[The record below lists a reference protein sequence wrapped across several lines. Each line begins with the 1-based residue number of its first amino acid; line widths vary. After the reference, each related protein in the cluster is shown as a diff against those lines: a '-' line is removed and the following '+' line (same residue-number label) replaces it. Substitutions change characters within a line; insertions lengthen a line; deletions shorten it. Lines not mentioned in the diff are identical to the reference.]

1 MKIIVVGCGKIGSTI
16 IESLVE
22 EHHEV
27 LAIDKNFDV
36 VNKMIETYDVMGIC
50 GNGASY
56 DKLMEADVERA
67 DLFVAVTES
76 DELNMLSCFIARK
89 LGVRH
94 AVARVRN
101 SEYNTESLQYI
112 KRNLSLS
119 MTINPELL
127 AAEAIYNVLRLPTAS
142 AVETF
147 TARRFEMIEFYV
159 HQGSTLDG
167 VKLMDLKKNPN
178 MQFLICAIKRGDET
192 FIPNGSSEIRN
203 GDKIALIAPHD
214 DTHTLLKSFGT
225 MKKQARSAIIVGGST
240 TAQYLA
246 MLLAKNRISVKIIE
260 KDKERA
266 QFLGENLPEKVAVVC
281 GDGTDPE
288 LMREE
293 GVASVDAI
301 VAITGKDEENILIA
315 YDAKLGGVGKVIVKV
330 NRDGLFDVAE
340 KLGIESIF
348 SPRKLVADVVV
359 RYARAL
365 ESSIGSTMETLYSV
379 MDGEV
384 EALEFDVMPD
394 FSHVGVA
401 LKEMKLK
408 KNVLIAAILR
418 GNDAIIPSGDDVIQS
433 GDKIIVVSS
442 QHRLC
447 ELSDI
452 IR

>member
-1 MKIIVVGCGKIGSTI
+1 MRIIVVGCGKIGSTI

-27 LAIDKNFDV
+27 LAIDKDYAV

-56 DKLMEADVERA
+56 DKLIEADVERA
-67 DLFVAVTES
+67 DLFVAVTET
-76 DELNMLSCFIARK
+76 DELNMLSCFIASK
-89 LGVRH
+89 LGARH
-94 AVARVRN
+94 TVARVRN
-101 SEYNTESLQYI
+101 SEYNTESLRYI
-112 KRNLSLS
+112 KRNLSLN

-147 TARRFEMIEFYV
+147 TARQFEMIELYV
-159 HQGSTLDG
+159 HQGSALDG
-167 VKLMDLKKNPN
+167 VKLMDLKKNPD
-178 MQFLICAIKRGDET
+178 MQFLICAIKRGEET
-192 FIPNGSSEIRN
+192 FIPNGSSEIKS
-203 GDKIALIAPHD
+203 GDKIAIIAPHD
-214 DTHTLLKSFGT
+214 DTHTLLKNFGLL
-225 MKKQARSAIIVGGST
+225 KKQARSVIIVGGST

-246 MLLAKNRISVKIIE
+246 GLLSKNRVSVKIIE

-266 QFLGENLPEKVAVVC
+266 QFLGENLPERVAVLC

-288 LMREE
+288 LMKEE
-293 GVASVDAI
+293 GITSVDAV

-315 YDAKLGGVGKVIVKV
+315 YDAQLGGVGKVIVKV

-348 SPRKLVADVVV
+348 SPRKLVADIVV

-384 EALEFDVMPD
+384 EALEFEVMPD
-394 FSHVGVA
+394 FTHVGVA
-401 LKEMKLK
+401 LKDMKLK